1 MQNIVFP
8 EQKTEVLSS
17 LTRYFDEHFDFD
29 LNELQA
35 SLLLD
40 YITQEIA
47 PFAYNRGVEDA
58 RAYFTARADDLPG
71 VCFEQGLKYWEE
83 HGGGRSVKRKPGR

>member
-1 MQNIVFP
+1 MKDTISP
-8 EQKTEVLSS
+8 EQQTAVLAS
-17 LTRYFDEHFDFD
+17 LQRYFDEHFDTE

-40 YITQEIA
+40 YIMTEIA

-58 RAYFTARADDLPG
+58 QAFFAARTADLPG
-71 VCFEQGLKYWEE
+71 VCFEEVLTYWEDR
-83 HGGGRSVKRKPGR
+83 GSARVVRRKPGP